1 MRGRTS
7 LLLVALALFG
17 GCAGGSSDDEDEARD
32 EGVIVFS
39 SNRDGDFELYVMR
52 PDGSGLR
59 QLTHN
64 ERSPTTEARDEQP
77 AVSPDGRTVAF
88 VSTRDHA
95 GNPLSSYELYVVG
108 LDGGGERRLTRDPR
122 GAGRPQ
128 WTPDGRIVVTT
139 CGHDLRSCRLEAVN
153 PESGESRRVSSLP
166 SRSVFFGAAL
176 SPDGERLALVE
187 VEGGFWE
194 AHAADVA
201 VANVDGS
208 ARRRLTDDPGEDAS
222 PAWSPDGSQIAFVS
236 DRDHNGECLFHDCI
250 GNAGELYVMDADG
263 SDQRRLT
270 TTAATES
277 SPSWSPDGER
287 IVFSRIEDEDGDHDL
302 FVVDAE
308 TGAESRLTDTVAWEW
323 TPVWGSA
330 RSTAPAA
337 APRRRTG
344 PPRS

>member
-1 MRGRTS
+1 MRGRAS
-7 LLLVALALFG
+7 LLVALALFG
-17 GCAGGSSDDEDEARD
+17 GCAGGSSDDEQEARD

-52 PDGSGLR
+52 PDGTGLR
-59 QLTHN
+59 QLTQN
-64 ERSPTTEARDEQP
+64 ERSGATEARDEQP

-88 VSTRDHA
+88 VSTRDHS
-95 GNPLSSYELYVVG
+95 GNPLSSYELYVIG
-108 LDGGGERRLTRDPR
+108 LDGRGERRLTRDPR

-139 CGHDLRSCRLEAVN
+139 CGRDLRSCRLEAVD
-153 PESGESRRVSSLP
+153 PESGDGRRFSPLP
-166 SRSVFFGAAL
+166 SLSIFFEAAL

-187 VEGGFWE
+187 VEGGFWG

-201 VANVDGS
+201 VAAIDGS
-208 ARRRLTDDPGEDAS
+208 AKRRLTDDPGEDAS
-222 PAWSPDGSQIAFVS
+222 PAWSPDGSRIAFVS

-277 SPSWSPDGER
+277 SPSWSPDGDR

-308 TGAESRLTDTVAWEW
+308 TGAESRLTKTDAWEW
-323 TPVWGSA
+323 TPVWSSA
-330 RSTAPAA
+330 RSTTPAA
-337 APRRRTG
+337 APRRRTA